1 MDDTFEIF
9 QQEFEWDD
17 NKNDINKKKHGISF
31 ETAAAVFG
39 DDNRLE
45 IPDEMHS
52 IDEERYIVIG
62 LVHKVLFVVYTERED
77 ATRIISARKATPAE
91 RRVYYGND
99 SQNDL

>member
-45 IPDEMHS
+45 IPDELHS
-52 IDEERYIVIG
+52 IDEE
-62 LVHKVLFVVYTERED
+62 
-77 ATRIISARKATPAE
+77 
-91 RRVYYGND
+91 
-99 SQNDL
+99 